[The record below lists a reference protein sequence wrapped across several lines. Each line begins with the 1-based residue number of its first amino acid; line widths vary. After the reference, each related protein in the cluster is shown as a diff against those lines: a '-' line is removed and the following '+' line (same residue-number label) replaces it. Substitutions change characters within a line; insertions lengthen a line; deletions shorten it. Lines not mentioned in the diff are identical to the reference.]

1 MSCIFN
7 GLQILGHEGR
17 LPGCDG
23 LSVSASQSWFSARLS
38 GDQDQTRELTEYR
51 FALKFSFDTDAPSNR
66 VQESE
71 T

>member
-1 MSCIFN
+1 MVYRFS
-7 GLQILGHEGR
+7 LMRADYLAVMR
-17 LPGCDG
+17 

-38 GDQDQTRELTEYR
+38 GDQDQTPELTEYR